1 MAKNK
6 KADVHEYRQWDDA
19 ALDNNIA
26 DEEMRMKKLQF
37 SHAVNPIENPLSIRT
52 LRRRIAQLKTEQN
65 MRAIDASSNA
75 PRTTAVNA

>member
-6 KADVHEYRQWDDA
+6 KADAHDYRTCDDQ
-19 ALDNNIA
+19 ALANNIA

-52 LRRRIAQLKTEQN
+52 LRRRIAQMKTEQTK
-65 MRAIDASSNA
+65 RALSK
-75 PRTTAVNA
+75 

>member
-6 KADVHEYRQWDDA
+6 KADAHDYRQWDDA

-37 SHAVNPIENPLSIRT
+37 SHAVNPIENPLSIRS
-52 LRRRIAQLKTEQN
+52 LRRRIAQMKTEQTK
-65 MRAIDASSNA
+65 RSLAK
-75 PRTTAVNA
+75 

>member
-6 KADVHEYRQWDDA
+6 KADAHDYRTWDDQ
-19 ALDNNIA
+19 ALANNIA

-52 LRRRIAQLKTEQN
+52 LRRRIAQMKTEQTK
-65 MRAIDASSNA
+65 
-75 PRTTAVNA
+75 RTLSK

>member
-6 KADVHEYRQWDDA
+6 NADVHDYRNWDDA

-37 SHAVNPIENPLSIRT
+37 SHAVNPIENPLSIRA
-52 LRRRIAQLKTEQN
+52 LRRRLAQLKTEQN
-65 MRAIDASSNA
+65 KRALSK
-75 PRTTAVNA
+75 

>member
-6 KADVHEYRQWDDA
+6 KADQHEYRQWDDA

-37 SHAVNPIENPLSIRT
+37 SHAVNPIENPLSIRS
-52 LRRRIAQLKTEQN
+52 LRRRIAQMKTEQTK
-65 MRAIDASSNA
+65 RSLAK
-75 PRTTAVNA
+75 

>member
-6 KADVHEYRQWDDA
+6 KADVHDYRQWDDT

-52 LRRRIAQLKTEQN
+52 LRRRIAQMKTEQN
-65 MRAIDASSNA
+65 RRAIALSSNA
-75 PRTTAVNA
+75 VQNTAVNS

>member
-6 KADVHEYRQWDDA
+6 KADAQDYTSWDDQ
-19 ALDNNIA
+19 ALANNIA

-52 LRRRIAQLKTEQN
+52 LRRRIAQMKTEQTK
-65 MRAIDASSNA
+65 RVLSK
-75 PRTTAVNA
+75 

>member
-6 KADVHEYRQWDDA
+6 KADAHEYRNWDDA

-26 DEEMRMKKLQF
+26 DEELRMKKLQF

-52 LRRRIAQLKTEQN
+52 LRRRLAQLKTEQN
-65 MRAIDASSNA
+65 KRALAANSK
-75 PRTTAVNA
+75 

>member
-6 KADVHEYRQWDDA
+6 KADVHDYKNWDDA

-52 LRRRIAQLKTEQN
+52 LRRRLAQLKTEQQK
-65 MRAIDASSNA
+65 RALAENSK
-75 PRTTAVNA
+75 

>member
-6 KADVHEYRQWDDA
+6 KADAHDYRTWDDQ
-19 ALDNNIA
+19 ALANNIA

-52 LRRRIAQLKTEQN
+52 LRRRLAQLKTEQTK
-65 MRAIDASSNA
+65 RQLSK
-75 PRTTAVNA
+75 

>member
-6 KADVHEYRQWDDA
+6 KADAHDYRNWDDD
-19 ALDNNIA
+19 ALSNNIA

-52 LRRRIAQLKTEQN
+52 LRRRIAQLKTEEIK
-65 MRAIDASSNA
+65 RALSK
-75 PRTTAVNA
+75 

>member
-6 KADVHEYRQWDDA
+6 KADAHDYRTWDDQ
-19 ALDNNIA
+19 ALANNIA

-52 LRRRIAQLKTEQN
+52 LRRRIAQMKTEQTK
-65 MRAIDASSNA
+65 RSLSK
-75 PRTTAVNA
+75 